1 MWLTTTTTVGS
12 LVCCGNSNSQIH
24 RPRPAGLVVDAA
36 CGTGRYA
43 AHLAARGRDVVG
55 VDIAA
60 EMLAIAEA
68 RVPTGRFV
76 VGDLCALPLATA
88 SMTGAVSG

>member
-1 MWLTTTTTVGS
+1 LIAVEEPS
-12 LVCCGNSNSQIH
+12 VLALLNKL
-24 RPRPAGLVVDAA
+24 PAGLVVDAA

-43 AHLAARGRDVVG
+43 ADLAAQGRDVVG

-76 VGDLCALPLATA
+76 VGDVCDLPLANGQRGWCGVWA
-88 SMTGAVSG
+88 CSRPHQRP